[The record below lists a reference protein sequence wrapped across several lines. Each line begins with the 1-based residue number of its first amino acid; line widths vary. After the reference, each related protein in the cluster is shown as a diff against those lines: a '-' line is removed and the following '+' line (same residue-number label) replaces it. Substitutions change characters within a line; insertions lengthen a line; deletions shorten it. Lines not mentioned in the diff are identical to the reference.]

1 MIKELKLCVIAM
13 NRQFDDLL
21 ETLKTQD
28 PSTDEKLVWDAY
40 DFCMKAHGSQLR
52 ASGDPYYTHPLAVAQ
67 ILTDLKMD
75 HQSVIT
81 GFLHDTIEDTL
92 VSIEEIKE
100 LFGLDIASLVDGV
113 TKLSQLELQSEHTK
127 QAENFRKLVLAMSTD
142 IRVLIIKLADR
153 LHNMR
158 TLHYVTSEEKK
169 RRISRETM
177 DIYAPLAERM
187 GMHKLKDELED
198 IAFSYLNIE
207 ARESLQSRLNFL
219 YENADYTVEAIIE
232 DMATALKENE
242 IDAQVNGRQKT
253 PYSIWRKMQHKRIAF
268 EQLSDIMAFRITV
281 ETIAECYQALGIL
294 HNKYLVLPGR
304 FKDYIS
310 TPKPNG
316 YRSLHTVLI
325 GPFNSRIEV
334 QIRTKEMHTIA
345 EYGIAAHWQY
355 KQNFSRD
362 GKQYAWLRGLLDI
375 LEHTSNPEE
384 FMEHTRLEMFQDQV
398 FCFTPKGELI
408 SLPGGATCIDFAYAV
423 HSAVG
428 DHATAVKINGRL
440 MPLRTV
446 LNNGDQVEIVTS
458 KTQVPSPTWERFVV
472 TGKARSRIRKFVR
485 LLQRGQFSSL
495 GKSILQKAF
504 QQENVDLT
512 EKSLDR
518 VNRHFKYT
526 HSDDLYAA
534 VGQGI
539 HPPREVVLIAYPE
552 LKTEQKP
559 SLEEELT
566 KKKLSS
572 VNKDKDLAVSI
583 KGLISGMAVHFAGC
597 CHPLPGDHIVGIV
610 KTGKGVAIHTT
621 DCNIVKIF
629 TETDRLLDI
638 SWGENLSPEDKF
650 VGRLKATFINKQG
663 ALANFSTAISKQA
676 GNIVNLK
683 ITNRTLNFWDILI
696 DIEVR
701 NVEHLNTII
710 ARLRTLPITNFIE
723 RF

>member
-1 MIKELKLCVIAM
+1 M

-21 ETLKTQD
+21 EKLKAQD
-28 PSTDEKLVWDAY
+28 PSTNEKLVRDAY
-40 DFCMKAHGSQLR
+40 DFSMKAHGSQLR
-52 ASGDPYYTHPLAVAQ
+52 ASGDPYFTHPLAVSQ
-67 ILTDLKMD
+67 ILTDLRMD

-92 VSIEEIKE
+92 VSFEEIKE
-100 LFGLDIASLVDGV
+100 RFGPDIAHLVDGV

-127 QAENFRKLVLAMSTD
+127 QAENFRKLVLAMSSD

-158 TLHYVTSEEKK
+158 TLHYITSDEKK

-187 GMHKLKDELED
+187 GMKKLKDELED
-198 IAFSYLNIE
+198 IAFSYLNPE

-232 DMATALKENE
+232 DIMRALKEHHMT
-242 IDAQVNGRQKT
+242 AVVNGRQKT
-253 PYSIWRKMQHKRIAF
+253 PYSIWHKMQHKRIAF
-268 EQLSDIMAFRITV
+268 EQLSDIMAFRIV
-281 ETIAECYQALGIL
+281 VNSIAECYQALGAL
-294 HNKYLVLPGR
+294 HNQYLVLPGR

-316 YRSLHTVLI
+316 YQSLHTGLI
-325 GPFNSRIEV
+325 GPFNSRIEI
-334 QIRTKEMHTIA
+334 QIRTKEMHSIA

-355 KQNFSRD
+355 KQDFSHD

-375 LEHTSNPEE
+375 LEQTTNPEE

-398 FCFTPKGELI
+398 FCFTPKGDLI
-408 SLPGGATCIDFAYAV
+408 SLPRGATSIDFAYAV
-423 HSAVG
+423 HSAIG

-446 LNNGDQVEIVTS
+446 LNNGDQVDIVTS
-458 KTQVPSPTWERFVV
+458 KTQNPSPTWERFVV

-485 LLQRGQFSSL
+485 LLQRDQFSNL
-495 GKSILQKAF
+495 GKSIVQKAF
-504 QQENVDLT
+504 NHENAEFT
-512 EKSLDR
+512 EKGMER
-518 VNRHFKYT
+518 VARHFKYQ
-526 HSDDLYAA
+526 HIDDLYAA

-539 HPPREVVLIAYPE
+539 HTPREVLQIALPDF
-552 LKTEQKP
+552 KTGQKP

-566 KKKLSS
+566 KKKLQSS
-572 VNKDKDLAVSI
+572 INKDKDSSISI
-583 KGLISGMAVHFAGC
+583 KGLISGMAVHFSGC
-597 CHPLPGDHIVGIV
+597 CHPLPGDKIVGIV

-621 DCNIVKIF
+621 DCDVVKTF
-629 TETDRLLDI
+629 KETDRLLDL
-638 SWGENLSPEDKF
+638 SWGDYLTPDDKF

-663 ALANFSTAISKQA
+663 SLATFSTVISKQN

-683 ITNRTLNFWDILI
+683 ITNRTLHFWDLIL
-696 DIEVR
+696 DVEVK
-701 NVEHLNTII
+701 NVEHINSII
-710 ARLRTLPITNFIE
+710 ASLRTLPITNFID
-723 RF
+723 RM